1 LEKPWEWPARYPRAT
16 PHFLRNSQ
24 ESCLRQSGQRGDAH
38 ANASRWR
45 QLWPGLAAALVA
57 LGAALLARAAD
68 LAFVETKELRI
79 VYFDPN
85 ENHLVPHAT
94 QGFLNGL
101 ATHERL
107 FDYVPDGRISVL
119 LQDFSDRA
127 NATAIPA
134 PRNRIFL
141 DIAPSNE
148 PYETVSAAEWFAWT
162 AVHELT
168 HIVDNDAASPADARF
183 RRLFHGKVEV
193 DGAHPETL
201 LYNYLTVPRLT
212 APRWYQEGSAVFMET
227 WMSGG
232 VGRAQG
238 GYDEM
243 VFRAMV
249 QENAR
254 FYDPL
259 GLVSKGTEIDFKTG
273 ANAYL
278 YGTRFMDYLG
288 LNYGPQK
295 LLAWWRR
302 DADSRRYYAHDF
314 QRVFGLPLD
323 ESWRQWIDWEH
334 RFQRQNL
341 LAVREHP
348 VTEYRDLTKKD
359 LGAVSR
365 TYLSADGTKLFAAV
379 KYPGQLAHIA
389 SIGRSDGRVTEI
401 KEVKG
406 ASGYTVTSLAYDAA
420 SETLFYTTNNNTHRN
435 LEALDLRSGKSRMLL
450 KAARI
455 GDIVYNPT
463 DRSLWGLRLN
473 NGFVILVRIPFP
485 YKEWQT
491 LYVFPRGERA
501 FDLDLSPDGSLAS
514 VSVSGA
520 GLRPGSPQV
529 TQVRVLRTD
538 ALAKGDATPLHIFT
552 MGAVVPEG
560 FVFSKDGRYLYGSS
574 YFTGV
579 SNIYRYE
586 LATER
591 LAAVSNAD
599 VGFFRPLPLDE
610 SQLIVVRYAARG
622 FVPTLIEAR
631 PTEDLSAVTFLG
643 EQVASKYPEVQG
655 WVAAIPST
663 MPYESQILRKGP
675 YRPIRELSLES
686 LFPVVEGYKNAVGL
700 GASARFSD
708 PMGYDSLGLDTSYSP
723 DSRLPVKQRL
733 HVAAGVHHT
742 RWTAG
747 AAWNGADFYDLF
759 GPTKRSLAGYNG
771 YLGYDLPLVF
781 DPPQAMDFVVKV
793 AYYGGLDTLPG
804 YQNVTSPS
812 KNLFTADAGFVAT
825 DTRAS
830 PGAVD
835 VETGHSWTIN
845 AHANG
850 AAGDL
855 IPSLT
860 GTFDV
865 GFPLPLNHSSIW
877 LRSGASLSTGAR
889 ANPLANSYLGGFG
902 NNYVDSGGNGGVQRY
917 RELLS
922 MPGFRLDALNGK
934 SLVKSTLE
942 WCLPPLRFEA
952 LGSPGF
958 YASWVRPEVFVSAL
972 ETDPDKRAVRH
983 SAHDVGAQL
992 DLQLHV
998 MHRQSMMLSV
1008 GAARGFAAGGLG
1020 RSEFMLSLQVL

>member
-1 LEKPWEWPARYPRAT
+1 VR
-16 PHFLRNSQ
+16 
-24 ESCLRQSGQRGDAH
+24 
-38 ANASRWR
+38 ANALRWR
-45 QLWPGLAAALVA
+45 QFCPGFATALVALAAALPI
-57 LGAALLARAAD
+57 RAAD
-68 LAFVETKELRI
+68 LEFVETQELRI
-79 VYFDPN
+79 VYFDPG

-94 QGFLNGL
+94 QSFLSGL
-101 ATHERL
+101 AIHKRL
-107 FDYVPDGRISVL
+107 FDYVPDGRVSVL

-127 NATAIPA
+127 NATAIPS

-141 DIAPSNE
+141 DIAPSDE
-148 PYETVSAAEWFAWT
+148 PYETVSSAEWFGWT
-162 AVHELT
+162 AAHELT
-168 HIVDNDAASPADARF
+168 HIVDNDRASPADARF

-193 DGAHPETL
+193 DAAHPETL
-201 LYNYLTVPRLT
+201 LYNYLTTPRLT

-227 WMSGG
+227 WLSGG

-288 LNYGPQK
+288 LTYGPQK

-323 ESWRQWIDWEH
+323 ESWHHWIDWEH
-334 RFQRQNL
+334 SFQRQNL
-341 LAVREHP
+341 VAVREHP
-348 VTEYRDLTKKD
+348 VTKYRDLTQRD

-365 TYLSADGTKLFAAV
+365 TYLSADGTRLFAAI
-379 KYPGQLAHIA
+379 KYPGQLAHIV
-389 SIGRSDGRVTEI
+389 SIGRSNGKVTEL
-401 KEVKG
+401 KEVKRTI
-406 ASGYTVTSLAYDAA
+406 GYTVTSLAYDPATG
-420 SETLFYTTNNNTHRN
+420 TLFYTTNNNTHRN
-435 LEALDLRSGKSRMLL
+435 LEALELRSGKSRMLL
-450 KAARI
+450 RAARI

-491 LYVFPRGERA
+491 LYVFPRGEKA
-501 FDLDLSPDGSLAS
+501 FDLDLSPDGALAS
-514 VSVSGA
+514 VSVSGPGA
-520 GLRPGSPQV
+520 KPGSPQV
-529 TQVRVLRTD
+529 TQVRVLRAD
-538 ALAKGDATPLHIFT
+538 ALAKGDATPLHRFE
-552 MGAVVPEG
+552 MGTAVPEG

-586 LATER
+586 LATET

-610 SQLIVVRYAARG
+610 SQLIVLRYAAKG

-643 EQVASKYPEVQG
+643 EQVAAKYPEVQG
-655 WVAAIPST
+655 WVAPTPST
-663 MPYESQILRKGP
+663 IPYESQILRKGA
-675 YRPIRELSLES
+675 YRPLRELSLES
-686 LFPVVEGYKNAVGL
+686 LIPVVEGYRNSVGL

-708 PMGYDSLGLDTSYSP
+708 PMGYDSLGVDTSYSP
-723 DSRLPVKQRL
+723 DAALPSKQRL
-733 HVAAGVHHT
+733 HVSAGVHHT

-747 AAWNGADFYDLF
+747 VAWNGADFYDLF
-759 GPTKRSLAGYNG
+759 GPTKRSLTGYNG
-771 YLGYDLPLVF
+771 YVSYDLPLIF
-781 DPPQAMDFVVKV
+781 DPPQAMDFVAKV
-793 AYYGGLDTLPG
+793 AYYGDLDTLPG
-804 YQNVTSPS
+804 FQNVTSPS
-812 KNLFTADAGFVAT
+812 KNLFTADAGFVAV
-825 DTRAS
+825 DARAS

-835 VETGHSWTIN
+835 TEAGHSWTIN

-855 IPSLT
+855 IPSVT

-877 LRSGASLSTGAR
+877 LRSGASLSSGAR

-902 NNYVDSGGNGGVQRY
+902 NNYVDSGGNGGAQRY

-922 MPGFRLDALNGK
+922 MPGFKLDALNGK

-952 LGSPGF
+952 VGSPGF
-958 YASWVRPEVFVSAL
+958 YLSWARPEVFFSAL
-972 ETDPDKRAVRH
+972 ETDPDKRAFRR
-983 SAHDVGAQL
+983 SAHDVGAQF

-998 MHRQSMMLSV
+998 MHRLSMMLSV
-1008 GAARGFAAGGLG
+1008 GAARGFAAAGLG

>member
-1 LEKPWEWPARYPRAT
+1 
-16 PHFLRNSQ
+16 LRNSH
-24 ESCLRQSGQRGDAH
+24 EGCLHQCRQPGDAH
-38 ANASRWR
+38 ANASWWR
-45 QLWPGLAAALVA
+45 QFWPGFATALVVAFGSA
-57 LGAALLARAAD
+57 LPALAAD
-68 LAFVETKELRI
+68 LEFVETEQLRI
-79 VYFDPN
+79 VYFDPGAYF
-85 ENHLVPHAT
+85 VPHAT
-94 QGFLNGL
+94 QSFLSGL
-101 ATHERL
+101 ASHKRL
-107 FDYVPDGRISVL
+107 FGYVPDGRVNVL

-127 NATAIPA
+127 NAAAIPA

-148 PYETVSAAEWFAWT
+148 PFETVSSGEWFGST
-162 AVHELT
+162 SVHELT
-168 HIVDNDAASPADARF
+168 HLVDNDSASPADARS
-183 RRLFHGKVEV
+183 RRMFHGKVDV
-193 DGAHPETL
+193 DAAHPETL
-201 LYNYLTVPRLT
+201 LYNYLTTPRLT

-259 GLVSKGTEIDFKTG
+259 GLVSKGTEIDFKTA

-278 YGTRFMDYLG
+278 YGTRFTDYLA
-288 LNYGPQK
+288 LTYGPQR

-314 QRVFGLPLD
+314 QRVFGLALD

-334 RFQRQNL
+334 RFQQQNL
-341 LAVREHP
+341 LVVREHP
-348 VTEYRDLTKKD
+348 VTEHRDLTQKD

-365 TYLSADGTKLFAAV
+365 TYLSADGTRLFAAI
-379 KYPGQLAHIA
+379 KYPGQLAHLV
-389 SIGRSDGRVTEI
+389 SIGRSDGRVTEL

-406 ASGYTVTSLAYDAA
+406 ASGYTVTSLAYDPATG
-420 SETLFYTTNNNTHRN
+420 TLFYTTNNNTHRN
-435 LEALDLRSGKSRMLL
+435 LEALELRSGKSRMLL
-450 KAARI
+450 RAARI
-455 GDIVYNPT
+455 GDMVYNPS

-473 NGFVILVRIPFP
+473 NGFVMLVRIPFP
-485 YKEWQT
+485 YKEWRT
-491 LYVFPRGERA
+491 LYDFPRGEKA
-501 FDLDLSPDGSLAS
+501 FDLDLSPDGALAS
-514 VSVSGA
+514 VSVSGP

-529 TQVRVLRTD
+529 TQVRVLRAD
-538 ALAKGDATPLHIFT
+538 ALAGGDATPVHTFA
-552 MGAVVPEG
+552 MGAAVPEG

-574 YFTGV
+574 YYTGV

-586 LATER
+586 LATET
-591 LAAVSNAD
+591 LTAVSNAD

-610 SQLIVVRYAARG
+610 SQLIALRYAAKG
-622 FVPTLIEAR
+622 FVPTLIKSR

-643 EQVASKYPEVQG
+643 EQVAAKYPEVQG
-655 WVAAIPST
+655 WVAPAPST
-663 MPYESQILRKGP
+663 IPYESLILRKGP
-675 YRPIRELSLES
+675 YRPMRELSLES
-686 LFPVVEGYKNAVGL
+686 LIPAVEGYKNSVGL

-708 PMGYDSLGLDTSYSP
+708 PMGYDSLGVDTSYSP
-723 DSRLPVKQRL
+723 DDRLPAKQRL

-742 RWTAG
+742 RWTG
-747 AAWNGADFYDLF
+747 GVAWNGADFYDLF
-759 GPTKRSLAGYNG
+759 GPTKRSLAGYSG
-771 YLGYDLPLVF
+771 YLGYDLPLIF
-781 DPPQAMDFVVKV
+781 DPPQAVDFVAKV

-804 YQNVTSPS
+804 FQNVNSPS
-812 KNLFTADAGFVAT
+812 KNLFTADAGFVAV
-825 DTRAS
+825 DARAS

-835 VETGHSWTIN
+835 AETGYSWTIN

-902 NNYVDSGGNGGVQRY
+902 NNYVDSGGNGGAQRY

-922 MPGFRLDALNGK
+922 MPGFKLDALNGK
-934 SLVKSTLE
+934 SLLKSTLE

-952 LGSPGF
+952 VGSPGF
-958 YASWVRPEVFVSAL
+958 YLSWARPEVFFSAL
-972 ETDPDKRAVRH
+972 ETDPDNRALRR
-983 SAHDVGAQL
+983 SAHDVGVQL

-1008 GAARGFAAGGLG
+1008 GAARGFSAAGLG